1 MRMVSTGLMMT
12 TTTVRMITMIRDDD
26 GADNAIMINHGMV
39 SLLLDE
45 DEDEDEYEDEDKDA
59 GEDEDEDEY
68 EDEDDDDDND
78 DNHQRATMTTMT
90 ATMTRPAMGGGGSTD
105 HPICPRARCMDHPRV
120 GPHAKLGSGTSDL
133 HDHDAPT
140 GIMTRKRLRRR
151 RWLRRR

>member
-1 MRMVSTGLMMT
+1 MCP
-12 TTTVRMITMIRDDD
+12 
-26 GADNAIMINHGMV
+26 
-39 SLLLDE
+39 SLWSLSPARCESSLVLFCKLAE
-45 DEDEDEYEDEDKDA
+45 DEDEDDD
-59 GEDEDEDEY
+59 DEDEDEY

-133 HDHDAPT
+133 HDHDAPA

-151 RWLRRR
+151 QWLRRR